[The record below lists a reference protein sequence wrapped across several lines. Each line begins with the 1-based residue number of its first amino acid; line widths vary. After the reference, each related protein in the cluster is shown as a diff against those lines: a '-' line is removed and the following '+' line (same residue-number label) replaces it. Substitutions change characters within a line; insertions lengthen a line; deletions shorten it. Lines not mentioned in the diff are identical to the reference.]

1 MPIGSASP
9 QVTISAANEI
19 SIVSQSRSPMTSV
32 TGRFHSI
39 DTPKSPT
46 TTRAIHF
53 RYWT

>member
-1 MPIGSASP
+1 MPIGSARP

-19 SIVSQSRSPMTSV
+19 SRVSHRRSPITSV

-46 TTRAIHF
+46 RMRTIHL
-53 RYWT
+53 